1 MKKTKKL
8 TKKEPIRRRV
18 RRRAQLTM
26 VPHAANGFHPHLV
39 RWYGI
44 AAMLLVAVMS
54 FAASH
59 VMTGSSILG
68 VKANITAVDLLN
80 DTNAERTKQ
89 GEKPLAYNEQLS
101 TAAYLKAKDMFAKQ
115 YWAHTAPNGT
125 TPWHW
130 FAEAGYNYA
139 DAGENLAKNF
149 TTTDATIAAWMAS
162 THHRENILNT
172 NYTDVG
178 FAVMD
183 GTLDN
188 QPTTLVV
195 ALYGTPVKAVAGI
208 STTANTT
215 MAATDDDSSFVA
227 KLGLSVQSMTPAV
240 IGSVI
245 LLFAGGLVAL
255 LAHTYR
261 RRLPPAVKRS
271 WRYHHGLYKAIGLT
285 SVAIV
290 IVALYSGGQI

>member
-1 MKKTKKL
+1 MKKSRKPAKRVAIHHRAKL
-8 TKKEPIRRRV
+8 V
-18 RRRAQLTM
+18 V
-26 VPHAANGFHPHLV
+26 VPHAANNFHPHLV

-44 AAMLLVAVMS
+44 ASMLVVAFVAFASAHLVS
-54 FAASH
+54 N
-59 VMTGSSILG
+59 SSILG
-68 VKANITAVDLLN
+68 VKANITAIELLN

-89 GEKPLAYNEQLS
+89 NEKPLEYSEQLS

-115 YWAHTAPNGT
+115 YWAHMAPDGT

-149 TTTDATIAAWMAS
+149 TSTDATVAAWMAS
-162 THHRENILNT
+162 TLHRANILNA

-183 GTLDN
+183 GTLDGK
-188 QPTTLVV
+188 QTTLIV
-195 ALYGTPVKAVAGI
+195 ALYGTPASAVAGAAA
-208 STTANTT
+208 STAKTI
-215 MAATDDDSSFVA
+215 AATGDGSVVA
-227 KLGLSVQSMTPAV
+227 RLGIAVQSMTPAV
-240 IGSVI
+240 IGSII
-245 LLFAGGLVAL
+245 LLFVGVLVAL
-255 LAHTYR
+255 VAHMYR
-261 RRLPPAVKRS
+261 RRLPLSLKRS

-285 SVAIV
+285 SVAVV